1 MTRARDLADSA
12 DKDIAGTLTV
22 DSFAATSK
30 STITVDDNGAALE
43 LISTDTDNSE
53 GPQFQLIRDSNSPA
67 INDWLG
73 VIKFRGKNNA
83 DESTNFFEIGSRSFN
98 VADGNETGYLRF
110 LQTVGGTQYNV
121 FTLNET
127 EAVFNEEGL
136 NKDFRVESTSNQNML
151 FVDGGSDK
159 VGIGTGGVLQSK
171 LHVFSGDSGA
181 SVNSSAN
188 ELFVEDGGDS
198 GITIGS
204 GNASSGS
211 LRFADDGGTG
221 RGIVIYNHSTD
232 ALSLHADGSERFK
245 VDATGATVTSGTL
258 TTNLLNVTS
267 ATDLTLSSTPAVVIG
282 SSTGVNVALDNNE
295 ISARNNGA
303 GEELLLNHDSG
314 QSPVRV
320 NSSLY
325 LTGTSVST
333 TSDTL
338 DLSVDSDGSGSNQQ
352 IRFLEGGVVRMVLED
367 NDLYVA
373 DNINSGRKYE
383 SGGTN
388 NVYDTG
394 SSHISAY
401 AADTADG
408 SGAEYR
414 TFIQAYNSTDPEY
427 AVFQAFSK
435 DVMADTGS
443 TAHDAKAT
451 AHLLDNGGRVWSW
464 NSVYAGR
471 VRVGSAA
478 TTTAYRAA
486 DNNVTAY
493 SGTGNAHGHTSY
505 AGYTQM
511 IGRETR
517 NGEDVFAVYNEGQFS
532 IEFDADGNG
541 RFDGGADISAADYAE
556 YFEWADG
563 NPDNEDRRGHSVV
576 LTTDGKMRIAT
587 SEDDTADF
595 LGIVSV
601 EAAVVGDSAWAAW
614 TNKYERDRF
623 GQRVNEDYELLCWGL
638 YDEDTKSYKTQ
649 TTRQAMIDEG
659 READIPED
667 AITVVKQRQKLSA
680 DYDPDREY
688 TPRKDRQ
695 EWQAI
700 GLMGKL
706 PLLKGQP
713 TAPQWRKLFDLNDEV
728 EMWLVR

>member
-12 DKDIAGTLTV
+12 DRDIAGTLTV
-22 DSFAATSK
+22 DSFEASSK
-30 STITVDDNGAALE
+30 STITVNDNAAALE

-121 FTLNET
+121 FTLNDT
-127 EAVFNEEGL
+127 EAVFNENGL
-136 NKDFRVESTSNQNML
+136 NKDFRVESSTNPNML
-151 FVDGGSDK
+151 FVDGGSNK
-159 VGIGTGGVLQSK
+159 VGIGTGGVLQST

-188 ELFVEDGGDS
+188 ELFVEDVGHS

-204 GNASSGS
+204 GNTSLGS

-221 RGIVIYNHSTD
+221 RGIVLYDHSTD
-232 ALSLHADGSERFK
+232 ALSLYADGLERFK

-258 TTNLLNVTS
+258 TATALNLTRT
-267 ATDLTLSSTPAVVIG
+267 TDLTLSSTPALVIG
-282 SSTGVNVALDNNE
+282 PSDGTNIAMDTNE

-303 GEELLLNHDSG
+303 GADLLLNQDDG
-314 QSPVRV
+314 QGAVRV
-320 NSSLY
+320 NSTLY
-325 LTGTSVST
+325 LRGTSVST
-333 TSDTL
+333 TSNTL
-338 DLSVDSDGSGSNQQ
+338 DLSVDSDGTGSNQQ
-352 IRFLEGGVVRMVLED
+352 IRFIEGGVVRMVLED
-367 NDLYVA
+367 NDLYVH
-373 DNINSGRKYE
+373 DNINAGRKYE
-383 SGGTN
+383 SGAAN
-388 NVYDTG
+388 QAYDTT
-394 SSHISAY
+394 SSHVSAY
-401 AADTADG
+401 SADTADG
-408 SGAEYR
+408 SGNEYR
-414 TFIQAYNSTDPEY
+414 TFMQSYNTNDPDV
-427 AVFQAFSK
+427 AVFQCFSK
-435 DVMADTGS
+435 DVMADTGVTTHDQRS
-443 TAHDAKAT
+443 TAHI
-451 AHLLDNGGRVWSW
+451 LDNGGRVWSW
-464 NSVYAGR
+464 SSQYAGR
-471 VRVGSAA
+471 VRVGSTA

-486 DNNVTAY
+486 DSSFTAY
-493 SGTGNAHGHTSY
+493 SNTGGTHGATTF

-511 IGRETR
+511 IGRETA
-517 NGEDVFAVYNEGQFS
+517 NGDDVFAVYTDGQFR

-541 RFDGGADISAADYAE
+541 HFDGGADISAADYAE

-601 EAAVVGDSAWAAW
+601 EAAVVGDSAWSHW
-614 TNKYERDRF
+614 TGMCERDRF
-623 GQRVNEDYELLCWGL
+623 GQKVYEDYELLCWGP
-638 YDEDTKSYKTQ
+638 YDEESKSYKTQ
-649 TTRQAMIDEG
+649 TTRQAMIDAG

-667 AITVVKQRQKLSA
+667 AITVVKQRQKLAA

-688 TPRKDRQ
+688 IPRKDRQ

>member
-12 DKDIAGTLTV
+12 DRDIAGTLTV
-22 DSFAATSK
+22 DSFEASSK
-30 STITVDDNGAALE
+30 STITVNDNAAALE

-121 FTLNET
+121 FTLNDT
-127 EAVFNEEGL
+127 EAVFNENGL
-136 NKDFRVESTSNQNML
+136 NKDFRVESSTNPNML
-151 FVDGGSDK
+151 FVDGGSNK
-159 VGIGTGGVLQSK
+159 VGIGTGGVLQST

-188 ELFVEDGGDS
+188 ELFVEDVGHS

-204 GNASSGS
+204 GNTSLGS

-221 RGIVIYNHSTD
+221 RGIVLYDHSTD
-232 ALSLHADGSERFK
+232 ALSLYADGLERFK

-258 TTNLLNVTS
+258 TATALNLTRT
-267 ATDLTLSSTPAVVIG
+267 TDLTLSSTPALVIG
-282 SSTGVNVALDNNE
+282 PSDGTNIAMDTNE

-303 GEELLLNHDSG
+303 GADLLLNQDDG
-314 QSPVRV
+314 QGAVRV
-320 NSSLY
+320 NSTLY
-325 LTGTSVST
+325 LRGTSVST
-333 TSDTL
+333 TSNTL

-352 IRFLEGGVVRMVLED
+352 IRFIEGGVVRMVLED
-367 NDLYVA
+367 NDLYVH
-373 DNINSGRKYE
+373 DNINAGRKYE
-383 SGGTN
+383 SGAAN
-388 NVYDTG
+388 QAYDTT
-394 SSHISAY
+394 SSHVSAY
-401 AADTADG
+401 SADTADG
-408 SGAEYR
+408 SGNEYR
-414 TFIQAYNSTDPEY
+414 TFMQSYNTNDPDV
-427 AVFQAFSK
+427 AVFQCFSK
-435 DVMADTGS
+435 DVMADTGVTTHDQRS
-443 TAHDAKAT
+443 TAHI
-451 AHLLDNGGRVWSW
+451 LDNGGRVWSW
-464 NSVYAGR
+464 SSQYAGR
-471 VRVGSAA
+471 VRVGSTA

-486 DNNVTAY
+486 DSSFTAY
-493 SGTGNAHGHTSY
+493 SNTGGTHGATTF

-511 IGRETR
+511 IGRETA
-517 NGEDVFAVYNEGQFS
+517 NGDDVFAVYTDGQFR

-541 RFDGGADISAADYAE
+541 HFDGGADISAADYAE

-601 EAAVVGDSAWAAW
+601 EAAVVGDSAWSHW
-614 TNKYERDRF
+614 TGMCERDRF
-623 GQRVNEDYELLCWGL
+623 GQKVYEDYELLCWGP
-638 YDEDTKSYKTQ
+638 YDEESKSYKTQ
-649 TTRQAMIDEG
+649 TTRQAMIDAG

-667 AITVVKQRQKLSA
+667 AITVVKQRQKLAA

-688 TPRKDRQ
+688 IPRKDRQ

>member
-22 DSFAATSK
+22 DSFEASSK
-30 STITVDDNGAALE
+30 STITVNDNAAALE

-121 FTLNET
+121 FTLNDT
-127 EAVFNEEGL
+127 EAVFNENGL
-136 NKDFRVESTSNQNML
+136 NKDFRVESSTNPNML
-151 FVDGGSDK
+151 FVDGGSNK
-159 VGIGTGGVLQSK
+159 VGIGTGGVLQST

-188 ELFVEDGGDS
+188 ELFVEDVGHS

-204 GNASSGS
+204 GNTSLGS

-221 RGIVIYNHSTD
+221 RGIVLYDHSTD
-232 ALSLHADGSERFK
+232 ALSLYADGLERFK

-258 TTNLLNVTS
+258 TATALNLTRT
-267 ATDLTLSSTPAVVIG
+267 TDLTLSSTPALVIG
-282 SSTGVNVALDNNE
+282 PSDGTNIAMDTNE

-303 GEELLLNHDSG
+303 GADLLLNQDDG
-314 QSPVRV
+314 QGAVRV
-320 NSSLY
+320 NSTLY
-325 LTGTSVST
+325 LRGTSVST
-333 TSDTL
+333 TSNTL

-352 IRFLEGGVVRMVLED
+352 IRFIEGGVVRMVLED
-367 NDLYVA
+367 NDLYVH
-373 DNINSGRKYE
+373 DNINAGRKYE
-383 SGGTN
+383 SGAAN
-388 NVYDTG
+388 QAYDTT
-394 SSHISAY
+394 SSHVSAY
-401 AADTADG
+401 SADTADG
-408 SGAEYR
+408 SGNEYR
-414 TFIQAYNSTDPEY
+414 TFMQSYNTNDPDV
-427 AVFQAFSK
+427 AVFQCFSK
-435 DVMADTGS
+435 DVMADTGVTTHDQRS
-443 TAHDAKAT
+443 TAHI
-451 AHLLDNGGRVWSW
+451 LDNGGRVWSW
-464 NSVYAGR
+464 SSQYAGR
-471 VRVGSAA
+471 VRVGSTA

-486 DNNVTAY
+486 DSSFTAY
-493 SGTGNAHGHTSY
+493 SNTGGTHGATTF

-511 IGRETR
+511 IGRETA
-517 NGEDVFAVYNEGQFS
+517 NGDDVFAVYTDGQFR

-541 RFDGGADISAADYAE
+541 HFDGGADISAADYAE

-601 EAAVVGDSAWAAW
+601 EAAVVGDSAWSHW
-614 TNKYERDRF
+614 TGMCERDRF
-623 GQRVNEDYELLCWGL
+623 GQKVYEDYELLCWGP
-638 YDEDTKSYKTQ
+638 YDEESKSYKTQ
-649 TTRQAMIDEG
+649 TTRQAMIDAG

-667 AITVVKQRQKLSA
+667 AITVVKQRQKLAA

-688 TPRKDRQ
+688 IPRKDRQ

>member
-12 DKDIAGTLTV
+12 DKDIAGTLIV
-22 DSFAATSK
+22 DSFEASSK
-30 STITVDDNGAALE
+30 STITVNGNNSALE
-43 LISTDTDNSE
+43 LISTDTDNNE
-53 GPQFQLIRDSNSPA
+53 GPQFQLIRDSASPA

-121 FTLNET
+121 FTLNDT
-127 EAVFNEEGL
+127 EAVFNENGL
-136 NKDFRVESTSNQNML
+136 NKDFRVESSTNPNML
-151 FVDGGSDK
+151 FVDGGSHK
-159 VGIGTGGVLQSK
+159 VGIGTGEVLQST

-188 ELFVEDGGDS
+188 ELFVEDVGHS

-204 GNASSGS
+204 GNTSLGS

-221 RGIVIYNHSTD
+221 RGIVLYDHSTD
-232 ALSLHADGSERFK
+232 ALSLYADGLERFK

-258 TTNLLNVTS
+258 TATTLNLTS
-267 ATDLTLSSTPAVVIG
+267 TTDLSLSSTPAVVIG
-282 SSTGVNVALDNNE
+282 PSDGANIAMDTNE

-303 GEELLLNHDSG
+303 GADLLLNHDVG
-314 QSPVRV
+314 QGAVRV
-320 NSSLY
+320 NNALS

-333 TSDTL
+333 TSSTL
-338 DLSVDSDGSGSNQQ
+338 DFSVDSDASGSNQQ

-367 NDLYVA
+367 NDLYVH
-373 DNINSGRKYE
+373 DNISSGRRYE
-383 SGGTN
+383 SGATN
-388 NVYDTG
+388 LAYDTT

-401 AADTADG
+401 SASASDG
-408 SGAEYR
+408 SGNEYR
-414 TFIQAYNSTDPEY
+414 TFIQSYNSTDPDL
-427 AVFQAFSK
+427 AALQCFSK
-435 DVMADTGS
+435 DVMADTGTTSHNEKS
-443 TAHDAKAT
+443 TAFIA
-451 AHLLDNGGRVWSW
+451 DNGGRWWTWQSQ
-464 NSVYAGR
+464 YAGR
-471 VRVGSAA
+471 VRVGSTA

-486 DNNVTAY
+486 DNSMTAY
-493 SGTGNAHGHTSY
+493 SGSGNVHGHTTY
-505 AGYTQM
+505 AGYTTM
-511 IGRETR
+511 AGREAA
-517 NGEDVFAVYNEGQFS
+517 NGDDVFAHYNEGQFR
-532 IEFDADGNG
+532 IEFDASGNG

-563 NPDNEDRRGHSVV
+563 NPDNEDRRGHSVI
-576 LTTDGKMRIAT
+576 LNSDGKIRIAT
-587 SEDDTADF
+587 ASDPVDDII
-595 LGIVSV
+595 GIVSV

-614 TNKYERDRF
+614 TGKHERDRF
-623 GQRVNEDYELLCWGL
+623 GQTVYEDYELLCWGP
-638 YDEDTKSYKTQ
+638 YDEESKSYKTQ
-649 TTRQAMIDEG
+649 TTRQAMIDAG

-667 AITVVKQRQKLSA
+667 AITVVKQRQKLAA

-688 TPRKDRQ
+688 IPRKDRQ

>member
-22 DSFAATSK
+22 DSFEASSK
-30 STITVDDNGAALE
+30 STITVNDNNAALE

-121 FTLNET
+121 FTLNDT
-127 EAVFNEEGL
+127 EAVFNENGL
-136 NKDFRVESTSNQNML
+136 NKDFRVESSTNPNML
-151 FVDGGSDK
+151 FVDGGSNK
-159 VGIGTGGVLQSK
+159 VGIGTGGVLQST

-188 ELFVEDGGDS
+188 ELFVEDVGHS

-204 GNASSGS
+204 GNTSLGS

-221 RGIVIYNHSTD
+221 RGIVLYDHSTD
-232 ALSLHADGSERFK
+232 ALSLYADGLERFK

-258 TTNLLNVTS
+258 TATALNLTRT
-267 ATDLTLSSTPAVVIG
+267 TDLTLSSTPALVIG
-282 SSTGVNVALDNNE
+282 PSDGTNIAMDTNE

-303 GEELLLNHDSG
+303 GADLLLNQDDG
-314 QSPVRV
+314 QGAVRV
-320 NSSLY
+320 NSTLY
-325 LTGTSVST
+325 LRGTSVST
-333 TSDTL
+333 TSNTL

-352 IRFLEGGVVRMVLED
+352 IRFIEGGVVRMVLED
-367 NDLYVA
+367 NDLYVH
-373 DNINSGRKYE
+373 DNINAGRKYE
-383 SGGTN
+383 SGAAN
-388 NVYDTG
+388 QAYDTT
-394 SSHISAY
+394 SSHVSAY
-401 AADTADG
+401 SADTADG
-408 SGAEYR
+408 SGNEYR
-414 TFIQAYNSTDPEY
+414 TFMQSYNTNDPDV
-427 AVFQAFSK
+427 AVFQCFSK
-435 DVMADTGS
+435 DVMADTGVTTHDQRS
-443 TAHDAKAT
+443 TAHI
-451 AHLLDNGGRVWSW
+451 LDNGGRVWSW
-464 NSVYAGR
+464 SSQYAGR
-471 VRVGSAA
+471 VRVGSTA

-486 DNNVTAY
+486 DSSFTAY
-493 SGTGNAHGHTSY
+493 SNTGGTHGATTF

-511 IGRETR
+511 IGRETA
-517 NGEDVFAVYNEGQFS
+517 NGDDVFAVYTDGQFR

-541 RFDGGADISAADYAE
+541 HFDGGADISAADYAE

-601 EAAVVGDSAWAAW
+601 EAAVVGDSAWSHW
-614 TNKYERDRF
+614 TGMCERDRF
-623 GQRVNEDYELLCWGL
+623 GQKVYEDYELLCWGP
-638 YDEDTKSYKTQ
+638 YDEESKSYKTQ
-649 TTRQAMIDEG
+649 TTRQAMIDAG

-667 AITVVKQRQKLSA
+667 AITVVKQRQKLAA

-688 TPRKDRQ
+688 IPRKDRQ